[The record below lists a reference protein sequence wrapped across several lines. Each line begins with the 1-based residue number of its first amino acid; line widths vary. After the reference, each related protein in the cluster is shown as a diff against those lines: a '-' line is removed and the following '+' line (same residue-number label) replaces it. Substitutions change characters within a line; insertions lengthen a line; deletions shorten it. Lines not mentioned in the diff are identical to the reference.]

1 LSNRVAAEIMSAE
14 RNTSAPTTMLGLE
27 KEVHLPLIEKR
38 VLNHDTRIFRFG
50 LNSGHRVG
58 LPVGQHISAR
68 ATINGKM
75 VQRSY
80 TPISSDENLGYVD
93 LLIKVYFPNERFP
106 DGGAMTQH
114 FESLKI
120 GEKLAFIG
128 PKGRN
133 KYLGNG
139 NFIAHTLDGTKDNH
153 VSGINHVVMIAG
165 GSGITPMYH
174 VAKDMLKNDSANT
187 KITILFA
194 NKTESDILLRN
205 ELEEMAHANPERVN
219 VHFTIDNKTDGWLH
233 FDGHINEDM
242 MRSCFPPQGSDVMVL
257 ICGPPGMIKFAC
269 LPNLEK
275 LGFEQ
280 NRIFVY

>member
-1 LSNRVAAEIMSAE
+1 MSAD

-106 DGGAMTQH
+106 EGGAMTQH
-114 FESLKI
+114 IESLKI
-120 GEKLAFIG
+120 GEKLAFVG

-139 NFIAHTLDGTKDNH
+139 NFISHTLDGTNDNQI
-153 VSGINHVVMIAG
+153 SGINHVVMIAG
-165 GSGITPMYH
+165 GSGITPMYQ
-174 VAKDMLKNDSANT
+174 VAKDILKNDSANT

-205 ELEEMAHANPERVN
+205 ELEEMAHANPERVHVN
-219 VHFTIDNKTDGWLH
+219 FTIDNKTDGWRH

-242 MRSCFPPQGSDVMVL
+242 MRSCFPSQGSDVMVL
-257 ICGPPGMIKFAC
+257 ICGPPPMIKFAC